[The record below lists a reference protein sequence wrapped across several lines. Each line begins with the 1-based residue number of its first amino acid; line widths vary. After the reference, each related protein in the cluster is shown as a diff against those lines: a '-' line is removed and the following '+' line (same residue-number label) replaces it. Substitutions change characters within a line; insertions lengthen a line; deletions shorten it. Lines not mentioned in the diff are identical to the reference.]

1 VRNANTPEVEASLNR
16 LVETPISIAMARLL
30 ATHGVR
36 EEALEWSL
44 FRAVS
49 LLLMLQPVRACRHAE
64 RLEETVTRTDAEL
77 DELARAAGA
86 LYRIGRITVN
96 EHLAL
101 LYPAAGFFP
110 LVGRQE
116 DRSYGLA
123 IGLPVGRRHAFIAVP
138 RSMDWEASTAQ
149 WSAKAG
155 ALVASASVG
164 TSARVVIPPSERG
177 GPERVHTLVHTL
189 RGDLDELL
197 RSCRQHN
204 EALDDLNA
212 SLALL

>member
-1 VRNANTPEVEASLNR
+1 MSGLNCHFVSRFLTQPWEYGERRLSHFDFERDALGSCSSRTLFAVRNANTPEVEASLNR

-44 FRAVS
+44 VRAVS
-49 LLLMLQPVRACRHAE
+49 LLLMLQPVRASGHAE
-64 RLEETVTRTDAEL
+64 RLEDTVTRTDAEL

-86 LYRIGRITVN
+86 LYRIGRITLN

-116 DRSYGLA
+116 DGSYGLA
-123 IGLPVGRRHAFIAVP
+123 IGLPVSRRHAFIAVLRIP
-138 RSMDWEASTAQ
+138 RIVISCSTA
-149 WSAKAG
+149 W
-155 ALVASASVG
+155 
-164 TSARVVIPPSERG
+164 
-177 GPERVHTLVHTL
+177 
-189 RGDLDELL
+189 
-197 RSCRQHN
+197 
-204 EALDDLNA
+204 
-212 SLALL
+212 